1 LTPKQTKALWKRE
14 EMLKK
19 RQAEIEAG
27 TLNPDSPYFD
37 DRHIP
42 EDPETKDAKDAWK
55 QLIAVARVKF
65 PEHLAAKYQ
74 LRPKQ
79 RLVAIARTL
88 GWEVKKIAKASDIH
102 ERTIYRWLEQPD
114 VQAFM
119 EAFDFQQGS
128 ADHKKL
134 LDREIFSSIETLKE
148 LRDDSST
155 PASVRQ
161 SISTWFFEQKYG
173 KSKETR
179 EVRGYN
185 IKDVTKELM
194 KHKPKDLF
202 RVTTE
207 QGEEENDDSLH

>member
-1 LTPKQTKALWKRE
+1 
-14 EMLKK
+14 MLKK

-102 ERTIYRWLEQPD
+102 ERRHLTFNRARQTIRSCWTE
-114 VQAFM
+114 
-119 EAFDFQQGS
+119 
-128 ADHKKL
+128 
-134 LDREIFSSIETLKE
+134 
-148 LRDDSST
+148 
-155 PASVRQ
+155 
-161 SISTWFFEQKYG
+161 
-173 KSKETR
+173 KSFR
-179 EVRGYN
+179 
-185 IKDVTKELM
+185 LS
-194 KHKPKDLF
+194 KP
-202 RVTTE
+202 
-207 QGEEENDDSLH
+207 